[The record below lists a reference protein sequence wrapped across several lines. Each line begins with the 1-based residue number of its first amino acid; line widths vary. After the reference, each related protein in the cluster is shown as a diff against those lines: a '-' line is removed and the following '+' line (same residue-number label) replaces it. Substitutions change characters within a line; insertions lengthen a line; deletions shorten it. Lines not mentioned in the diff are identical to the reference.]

1 MPSSNP
7 SSSRKLF
14 NVQEPSHMMWCSP
27 TEHLNPEQDITV
39 FTAALEDNLSANTST
54 VLKFF
59 NSKLIS
65 HVPIIMHFLKQ
76 ITCSPFNLYTS
87 LLQDAYNP
95 QTSYLLST
103 DIMSL

>member
-1 MPSSNP
+1 M
-7 SSSRKLF
+7 K
-14 NVQEPSHMMWCSP
+14 
-27 TEHLNPEQDITV
+27 V
-39 FTAALEDNLSANTST
+39 FKAALEDNLSANTPT

-65 HVPIIMHFLKQ
+65 HVPIIRYFLKQ
-76 ITCSPFNLYTS
+76 ISSSTFNLYMN

-103 DIMSL
+103 YIMTL